1 MLKTLMASIREYK
14 RAAIAT
20 PIIVTGEVV
29 MEVAIP
35 FVTAQLINA
44 IQLGAGLAQLLPYAG
59 VLVCM
64 ALASLAFGIGA
75 GLTCSQAS
83 CGFAKNLRH
92 DVFAAVQ
99 TFSFANIDQFSS
111 SSLVTRLT
119 TDITNVQL
127 AYMMVIRTAVRCP
140 LLLISSIVMAFIMA
154 GPMATVFVIVV
165 PLLGFGLYK
174 VVRTVHPIFRSVFHK
189 YDALN
194 ESIEENVTGMRDVKS
209 YVRQDFEKQKFSRA
223 AQDVCRDFTR
233 AEKILALNTP
243 MMNFAVYTVFV
254 VVIQFGSYLIISS
267 RGTLLNV
274 GQFSALT
281 TYGFMILMALM
292 MVSMVFAMIVMA
304 QESAER
310 IVEVIETE
318 PTIKDPANPVTE
330 MKDGSIDFDHVT
342 FNYSEKAEH
351 RALAEIDLHIKS
363 GETLGIMG
371 GTGSAKTSLVNL
383 ISRLYDVTEGSVKVG
398 GVDVRDYDLEFLRN
412 NVAVV
417 LQKNVLFSGTIKE
430 NLRWGNPNATYD
442 ELVEVCKLAQA
453 DEFIQTFPQKYDTY
467 IEQGGTNVSGGQK
480 QRLCIARAL
489 LKHPKVLI
497 LDDSTS
503 AVDTKTDA
511 LIREGLA
518 SYLPETTKII
528 IAQRTSS
535 VEHADRILVLDN
547 GHIAGLGTHAELMQ
561 TCDIYRDTYESQNR
575 TGEEDEV
582 ATAATGAPTETV
594 TAAEASA
601 TVEGGAAHE
610 WQQLGRDRFQ
620 EHPGRQ
626 HPRGPQ
632 ARRHAPERRGPQEA
646 ARQEVRRA
654 HQDAQPS
661 HQDAVPVL
669 SQGASARDLLHRGLG
684 HPVVAA
690 GHLHAARARDRDRHM
705 GIGRLGVRCRAHR
718 LARVHAYRHLL
729 RIAHPELH
737 LDAHHGRYHPGFA

>member
-1 MLKTLMASIREYK
+1 MINTLMGSIREYK
-14 RAAIAT
+14 KAAIAT

-29 MEVAIP
+29 MEVLIP
-35 FVTAQLINA
+35 FVTAQLINT
-44 IQLGAGLAQLLPYAG
+44 IQAGASIAQMLPYAG
-59 VLVCM
+59 LLVLM
-64 ALASLAFGIGA
+64 ALASLCFGIGA
-75 GLTCSQAS
+75 GVTCSEAS

-99 TFSFANIDQFSS
+99 RFSFANIDQFPP

-127 AYMMVIRTAVRCP
+127 AYMMIIRTAIRCP
-140 LLLISSIVMAFIMA
+140 LILICGIIMAFIMG
-154 GPMATVFVIVV
+154 GPMAIVFVIIV
-165 PLLGFGLYK
+165 PILGFGLFK
-174 VVRTVHPIFRSVFHK
+174 VVRTVHPIFRSVFRK

-209 YVRQDFEKQKFSRA
+209 YVRQDYEKQKFGRA
-223 AQDVCRDFTR
+223 AEDVCRDFTR
-233 AEKILALNTP
+233 AERIIALNTP

-254 VVIQFGSYLIISS
+254 VVIQFGSWIIISS
-267 RGTLLNV
+267 RGTLFNV
-274 GQFSALT
+274 GQMSALT

-292 MVSMVFAMIVMA
+292 MVSMVFAMITMA

-310 IVEVIETE
+310 IVEVIETV
-318 PTIKDPANPVTE
+318 PTIKNPENPITE

-342 FNYSEKAEH
+342 FKYSEKAEH
-351 RALAEIDLHIKS
+351 RALAEVDLHIKS

-430 NLRWGNPNATYD
+430 NLRWGDENATYD
-442 ELVEVCKLAQA
+442 EIVEVCKLAQA
-453 DEFIQTFPQKYDTY
+453 DEFIQGFPDKYDTY

-518 SYLPETTKII
+518 QYLPDTTKII

-547 GHIAGLGTHAELMQ
+547 GHIAGLGTHDELMK
-561 TCDIYRDTYESQNR
+561 TCDIYRDIYEQQNR
-575 TGEEDEV
+575 TGEE
-582 ATAATGAPTETV
+582 
-594 TAAEASA
+594 AAEA
-601 TVEGGAAHE
+601 
-610 WQQLGRDRFQ
+610 
-620 EHPGRQ
+620 
-626 HPRGPQ
+626 
-632 ARRHAPERRGPQEA
+632 EA
-646 ARQEVRRA
+646 AAE
-654 HQDAQPS
+654 DAAVKGG
-661 HQDAVPVL
+661 DADE
-669 SQGASARDLLHRGLG
+669 R
-684 HPVVAA
+684 
-690 GHLHAARARDRDRHM
+690 
-705 GIGRLGVRCRAHR
+705 
-718 LARVHAYRHLL
+718 
-729 RIAHPELH
+729 
-737 LDAHHGRYHPGFA
+737 

>member
-154 GPMATVFVIVV
+154 GPMAAVFVIVV

-430 NLRWGNPNATYD
+430 NLRWGDPNATYD

-582 ATAATGAPTETV
+582 AAATADETAEATAAATGETAAPAAGDTSANDASTETA

-601 TVEGGAAHE
+601 TMEGGAAHE
-610 WQQLGRDRFQ
+610 
-620 EHPGRQ
+620 
-626 HPRGPQ
+626 
-632 ARRHAPERRGPQEA
+632 
-646 ARQEVRRA
+646 
-654 HQDAQPS
+654 
-661 HQDAVPVL
+661 
-669 SQGASARDLLHRGLG
+669 
-684 HPVVAA
+684 
-690 GHLHAARARDRDRHM
+690 
-705 GIGRLGVRCRAHR
+705 
-718 LARVHAYRHLL
+718 
-729 RIAHPELH
+729 
-737 LDAHHGRYHPGFA
+737 

>member
-154 GPMATVFVIVV
+154 GPMAAVFVIVV

-351 RALAEIDLHIKS
+351 RALAEIDLHIES
-363 GETLGIMG
+363 GETIGVMG

-430 NLRWGNPNATYD
+430 NLRWGNPDATYD
-442 ELVEVCKLAQA
+442 ELVEVCRLAQA
-453 DEFIQTFPQKYDTY
+453 DEFIQQLPKKYDYY

-511 LIREGLA
+511 LIREGLRT
-518 SYLPETTKII
+518 YLPDATKII

-535 VEHADRILVLDN
+535 VQDADRILVLEN
-547 GHIAGLGTHAELMQ
+547 GHVAGLGTHDELMES
-561 TCDIYRDTYESQNR
+561 CPFYRDTYLAQNR
-575 TGEEDEV
+575 T
-582 ATAATGAPTETV
+582 T
-594 TAAEASA
+594 
-601 TVEGGAAHE
+601 
-610 WQQLGRDRFQ
+610 
-620 EHPGRQ
+620 
-626 HPRGPQ
+626 
-632 ARRHAPERRGPQEA
+632 QEA
-646 ARQEVRRA
+646 EGDAEPAPAPAAKGGEADAR
-654 HQDAQPS
+654 
-661 HQDAVPVL
+661 
-669 SQGASARDLLHRGLG
+669 
-684 HPVVAA
+684 
-690 GHLHAARARDRDRHM
+690 
-705 GIGRLGVRCRAHR
+705 
-718 LARVHAYRHLL
+718 
-729 RIAHPELH
+729 
-737 LDAHHGRYHPGFA
+737 

>member
-154 GPMATVFVIVV
+154 GPMAAVFVIVV

-233 AEKILALNTP
+233 AEKILALNAP

-254 VVIQFGSYLIISS
+254 VVIQFGSYFIISS

-430 NLRWGNPNATYD
+430 NLRWGDPNATYD

-582 ATAATGAPTETV
+582 AAATADETAAPAAAAADATTAPAAGDTSANDAATETV

-601 TVEGGAAHE
+601 TMEGGAAHE
-610 WQQLGRDRFQ
+610 
-620 EHPGRQ
+620 
-626 HPRGPQ
+626 
-632 ARRHAPERRGPQEA
+632 
-646 ARQEVRRA
+646 
-654 HQDAQPS
+654 
-661 HQDAVPVL
+661 
-669 SQGASARDLLHRGLG
+669 
-684 HPVVAA
+684 
-690 GHLHAARARDRDRHM
+690 
-705 GIGRLGVRCRAHR
+705 
-718 LARVHAYRHLL
+718 
-729 RIAHPELH
+729 
-737 LDAHHGRYHPGFA
+737 

>member
-154 GPMATVFVIVV
+154 GPMAAVFVIVV

-430 NLRWGNPNATYD
+430 NLRWGDPNATYD

-453 DEFIQTFPQKYDTY
+453 DEFIQTFPQNYDTY

-582 ATAATGAPTETV
+582 AAAAADATTAPAAGAPTAGDTPAAGDTSANDASTETV

-601 TVEGGAAHE
+601 TMEGGAAHE
-610 WQQLGRDRFQ
+610 
-620 EHPGRQ
+620 
-626 HPRGPQ
+626 
-632 ARRHAPERRGPQEA
+632 
-646 ARQEVRRA
+646 
-654 HQDAQPS
+654 
-661 HQDAVPVL
+661 
-669 SQGASARDLLHRGLG
+669 
-684 HPVVAA
+684 
-690 GHLHAARARDRDRHM
+690 
-705 GIGRLGVRCRAHR
+705 
-718 LARVHAYRHLL
+718 
-729 RIAHPELH
+729 
-737 LDAHHGRYHPGFA
+737 

>member
-154 GPMATVFVIVV
+154 GPMAAVFVIVV

-430 NLRWGNPNATYD
+430 NLRWGDPNATYD

-582 ATAATGAPTETV
+582 AAAAADATTAPAADDMSANDASTETV

-601 TVEGGAAHE
+601 TMEGGAAHE
-610 WQQLGRDRFQ
+610 
-620 EHPGRQ
+620 
-626 HPRGPQ
+626 
-632 ARRHAPERRGPQEA
+632 
-646 ARQEVRRA
+646 
-654 HQDAQPS
+654 
-661 HQDAVPVL
+661 
-669 SQGASARDLLHRGLG
+669 
-684 HPVVAA
+684 
-690 GHLHAARARDRDRHM
+690 
-705 GIGRLGVRCRAHR
+705 
-718 LARVHAYRHLL
+718 
-729 RIAHPELH
+729 
-737 LDAHHGRYHPGFA
+737 

>member
-1 MLKTLMASIREYK
+1 MIKTLMASIREYR

-35 FVTAQLINA
+35 FVTAQLINV
-44 IQLGAGLAQLLPYAG
+44 IQDGATLGEMLPYAG
-59 VLVCM
+59 VLVGM

-75 GLTCSQAS
+75 GITCSQAS

-99 TFSFANIDQFSS
+99 RFSFANIDQFSA

-127 AYMMVIRTAVRCP
+127 AYMMIIRTAVRCP
-140 LLLISSIVMAFIMA
+140 LLLIAGIVMAFIMA
-154 GPMATVFVIVV
+154 GPMAFVFVVIV
-165 PLLGFGLYK
+165 PILGFGLYK

-209 YVRQDFEKQKFSRA
+209 YVRQDYEKQKFGVA

-267 RGTLLNV
+267 KGTLLNV

-318 PTIKDPANPVTE
+318 PTIENPAHPVTE
-330 MKDGSIDFDHVT
+330 MVDGSIDFDHVT
-342 FNYSEKAEH
+342 FKYSEKAEH
-351 RALAEIDLHIKS
+351 RALADIDLHIKS
-363 GETLGIMG
+363 GETLGVMG

-398 GVDVRDYDLEFLRN
+398 GVDVRDYDLDYLRN

-417 LQKNVLFSGTIKE
+417 LQKNVLFGGTIKE
-430 NLRWGNPNATYD
+430 NLRWGDPDATYD

-453 DEFIQTFPQKYDTY
+453 DEFIQTFPKKYDTY

-518 SYLPETTKII
+518 QYLPETTKII

-547 GHIAGLGTHAELMQ
+547 GHIAGLGTHDELMQ
-561 TCDIYRDTYESQNR
+561 TCDIYRDTYEQQNR
-575 TGEEDEV
+575 TGAEDDLGDDSVVEGEE
-582 ATAATGAPTETV
+582 
-594 TAAEASA
+594 AAEGAVAEQLPEAPA
-601 TVEGGAAHE
+601 TPDVAGAVIALDENANPEGGAADE
-610 WQQLGRDRFQ
+610 Q
-620 EHPGRQ
+620 
-626 HPRGPQ
+626 
-632 ARRHAPERRGPQEA
+632 
-646 ARQEVRRA
+646 
-654 HQDAQPS
+654 
-661 HQDAVPVL
+661 
-669 SQGASARDLLHRGLG
+669 
-684 HPVVAA
+684 
-690 GHLHAARARDRDRHM
+690 
-705 GIGRLGVRCRAHR
+705 
-718 LARVHAYRHLL
+718 
-729 RIAHPELH
+729 
-737 LDAHHGRYHPGFA
+737 

>member
-1 MLKTLMASIREYK
+1 MINTLMGSIREYK
-14 RAAIAT
+14 KAAIAT

-29 MEVAIP
+29 MEVLIP
-35 FVTAQLINA
+35 FVTAQLINT
-44 IQLGAGLAQLLPYAG
+44 IQAGASIAQMLPYAG
-59 VLVCM
+59 LLVLM
-64 ALASLAFGIGA
+64 ALASLCFGIGA
-75 GLTCSQAS
+75 GVTCSEAS

-99 TFSFANIDQFSS
+99 RFSFANIDQFSS

-127 AYMMVIRTAVRCP
+127 AYMMIIRTAIRCP
-140 LLLISSIVMAFIMA
+140 LILICGIIMAFIM
-154 GPMATVFVIVV
+154 GGLMAIVFVIIV
-165 PLLGFGLYK
+165 PILGFGLFK
-174 VVRTVHPIFRSVFHK
+174 VVRTVHPIFRSVFRK

-209 YVRQDFEKQKFSRA
+209 YVRQDYEKQKFGRA
-223 AQDVCRDFTR
+223 AEDVCRDFTR
-233 AEKILALNTP
+233 AERIIALNTP

-254 VVIQFGSYLIISS
+254 VVIQFGSWIIISS
-267 RGTLLNV
+267 RGTLFNV
-274 GQFSALT
+274 GQMSALT

-292 MVSMVFAMIVMA
+292 MVSMVFAMITMA

-310 IVEVIETE
+310 IVEVIETV
-318 PTIKDPANPVTE
+318 PTIKNPENPITE

-342 FNYSEKAEH
+342 FKYSEKAEH
-351 RALAEIDLHIKS
+351 RALAEVDLHIKS

-430 NLRWGNPNATYD
+430 NLRWGDENATYD
-442 ELVEVCKLAQA
+442 EIVEVCKLAQA
-453 DEFIQTFPQKYDTY
+453 DEFIQGFPDKYDTY

-518 SYLPETTKII
+518 QYLPDTTKII

-547 GHIAGLGTHAELMQ
+547 GHIAGLGTHDELMK
-561 TCDIYRDTYESQNR
+561 TCDIYRDIYEQQNR
-575 TGEEDEV
+575 TGEE
-582 ATAATGAPTETV
+582 
-594 TAAEASA
+594 AAEADA
-601 TVEGGAAHE
+601 AAEDAAVKGGDA
-610 WQQLGRDRFQ
+610 D
-620 EHPGRQ
+620 
-626 HPRGPQ
+626 
-632 ARRHAPERRGPQEA
+632 ER
-646 ARQEVRRA
+646 
-654 HQDAQPS
+654 
-661 HQDAVPVL
+661 
-669 SQGASARDLLHRGLG
+669 
-684 HPVVAA
+684 
-690 GHLHAARARDRDRHM
+690 
-705 GIGRLGVRCRAHR
+705 
-718 LARVHAYRHLL
+718 
-729 RIAHPELH
+729 
-737 LDAHHGRYHPGFA
+737 

>member
-59 VLVCM
+59 VLVGM

-430 NLRWGNPNATYD
+430 NLRWGDPNATYD

-575 TGEEDEV
+575 TGEEGEAAV
-582 ATAATGAPTETV
+582 ATADGATTEAAAATATDETAAPVAGDTSANGAPTETV

-601 TVEGGAAHE
+601 NVEGGAAHE
-610 WQQLGRDRFQ
+610 
-620 EHPGRQ
+620 
-626 HPRGPQ
+626 
-632 ARRHAPERRGPQEA
+632 
-646 ARQEVRRA
+646 
-654 HQDAQPS
+654 
-661 HQDAVPVL
+661 
-669 SQGASARDLLHRGLG
+669 
-684 HPVVAA
+684 
-690 GHLHAARARDRDRHM
+690 
-705 GIGRLGVRCRAHR
+705 
-718 LARVHAYRHLL
+718 
-729 RIAHPELH
+729 
-737 LDAHHGRYHPGFA
+737 

>member
-1 MLKTLMASIREYK
+1 MLKTLMAGIREYK

-59 VLVCM
+59 VLVGM
-64 ALASLAFGIGA
+64 ALASLAFGICA

-430 NLRWGNPNATYD
+430 NLRWGDPNATYD
-442 ELVEVCKLAQA
+442 DLVEVCKLAQA

-547 GHIAGLGTHAELMQ
+547 GHIVGLGTHAELMQ

-575 TGEEDEV
+575 TGEEGEAAA
-582 ATAATGAPTETV
+582 ATTGATTEAAAATGETAAPAAGDTSANGATTETV

-610 WQQLGRDRFQ
+610 
-620 EHPGRQ
+620 
-626 HPRGPQ
+626 
-632 ARRHAPERRGPQEA
+632 
-646 ARQEVRRA
+646 
-654 HQDAQPS
+654 
-661 HQDAVPVL
+661 
-669 SQGASARDLLHRGLG
+669 
-684 HPVVAA
+684 
-690 GHLHAARARDRDRHM
+690 
-705 GIGRLGVRCRAHR
+705 
-718 LARVHAYRHLL
+718 
-729 RIAHPELH
+729 
-737 LDAHHGRYHPGFA
+737 

>member
-64 ALASLAFGIGA
+64 ALESLAFGIGA

-430 NLRWGNPNATYD
+430 NLRWGDPNATYD

-453 DEFIQTFPQKYDTY
+453 DEFIQTFPQNYDTY

-582 ATAATGAPTETV
+582 AVATADGATTEAAATDETAAPVAGDTSANGAPTETV

-610 WQQLGRDRFQ
+610 
-620 EHPGRQ
+620 
-626 HPRGPQ
+626 
-632 ARRHAPERRGPQEA
+632 
-646 ARQEVRRA
+646 
-654 HQDAQPS
+654 
-661 HQDAVPVL
+661 
-669 SQGASARDLLHRGLG
+669 
-684 HPVVAA
+684 
-690 GHLHAARARDRDRHM
+690 
-705 GIGRLGVRCRAHR
+705 
-718 LARVHAYRHLL
+718 
-729 RIAHPELH
+729 
-737 LDAHHGRYHPGFA
+737 

>member
-29 MEVAIP
+29 MEVSIP

-430 NLRWGNPNATYD
+430 NLRWGDPNATYD

-575 TGEEDEV
+575 TGEEGEAAAAATDE
-582 ATAATGAPTETV
+582 TAAPVAGDTSANGAPTETV

-610 WQQLGRDRFQ
+610 
-620 EHPGRQ
+620 
-626 HPRGPQ
+626 
-632 ARRHAPERRGPQEA
+632 
-646 ARQEVRRA
+646 
-654 HQDAQPS
+654 
-661 HQDAVPVL
+661 
-669 SQGASARDLLHRGLG
+669 
-684 HPVVAA
+684 
-690 GHLHAARARDRDRHM
+690 
-705 GIGRLGVRCRAHR
+705 
-718 LARVHAYRHLL
+718 
-729 RIAHPELH
+729 
-737 LDAHHGRYHPGFA
+737 

>member
-154 GPMATVFVIVV
+154 GPMAAVFVIVV

-430 NLRWGNPNATYD
+430 NLRWGDPNATYD

-575 TGEEDEV
+575 TGEEDEAAA
-582 ATAATGAPTETV
+582 ATADETAARAAAAADATIAPAAADTSANDAATETV

-601 TVEGGAAHE
+601 TMEGGAAHE
-610 WQQLGRDRFQ
+610 
-620 EHPGRQ
+620 
-626 HPRGPQ
+626 
-632 ARRHAPERRGPQEA
+632 
-646 ARQEVRRA
+646 
-654 HQDAQPS
+654 
-661 HQDAVPVL
+661 
-669 SQGASARDLLHRGLG
+669 
-684 HPVVAA
+684 
-690 GHLHAARARDRDRHM
+690 
-705 GIGRLGVRCRAHR
+705 
-718 LARVHAYRHLL
+718 
-729 RIAHPELH
+729 
-737 LDAHHGRYHPGFA
+737 

>member
-1 MLKTLMASIREYK
+1 MINTLMGSIREYK
-14 RAAIAT
+14 KAAIAT

-29 MEVAIP
+29 MEVLIP
-35 FVTAQLINA
+35 FVTAQLINT
-44 IQLGAGLAQLLPYAG
+44 IQAGASIAQMLPYAG
-59 VLVCM
+59 LLVLM
-64 ALASLAFGIGA
+64 ALASLCFGIGA
-75 GLTCSQAS
+75 GVTCSEAS

-99 TFSFANIDQFSS
+99 RFSFANIDQFSP

-127 AYMMVIRTAVRCP
+127 AYMMIIRTAIRCP
-140 LLLISSIVMAFIMA
+140 LILICGIIMAFIMG
-154 GPMATVFVIVV
+154 GPMAIVFVIIV
-165 PLLGFGLYK
+165 PILGFGLFK
-174 VVRTVHPIFRSVFHK
+174 VVRTVHPIFRSVFRK

-209 YVRQDFEKQKFSRA
+209 YVRQDYEKQKFGRA
-223 AQDVCRDFTR
+223 AEDVCRDFTR
-233 AEKILALNTP
+233 AERIIALNTP

-254 VVIQFGSYLIISS
+254 VVIQFGSWIIISS
-267 RGTLLNV
+267 RGTLFNV
-274 GQFSALT
+274 GQMSALT

-292 MVSMVFAMIVMA
+292 MVSMVFAMITMA

-310 IVEVIETE
+310 IVEVIETV
-318 PTIKDPANPVTE
+318 PTIKNPENPITE

-342 FNYSEKAEH
+342 FKYSEKAEH
-351 RALAEIDLHIKS
+351 RALAEVDLHIKS

-430 NLRWGNPNATYD
+430 NLRWGDENATYD
-442 ELVEVCKLAQA
+442 EIVEVCKLAQA
-453 DEFIQTFPQKYDTY
+453 DEFIQGFPDKYDTY

-518 SYLPETTKII
+518 QYLPDTTKII

-547 GHIAGLGTHAELMQ
+547 GHIAGLGTHDELMK
-561 TCDIYRDTYESQNR
+561 TCDIYRDIYEQQNR
-575 TGEEDEV
+575 TGEE
-582 ATAATGAPTETV
+582 
-594 TAAEASA
+594 AAEAA
-601 TVEGGAAHE
+601 AAAEDAAVKGGDA
-610 WQQLGRDRFQ
+610 D
-620 EHPGRQ
+620 
-626 HPRGPQ
+626 
-632 ARRHAPERRGPQEA
+632 ER
-646 ARQEVRRA
+646 
-654 HQDAQPS
+654 
-661 HQDAVPVL
+661 
-669 SQGASARDLLHRGLG
+669 
-684 HPVVAA
+684 
-690 GHLHAARARDRDRHM
+690 
-705 GIGRLGVRCRAHR
+705 
-718 LARVHAYRHLL
+718 
-729 RIAHPELH
+729 
-737 LDAHHGRYHPGFA
+737 

>member
-1 MLKTLMASIREYK
+1 MIKTLMASIREYR

-35 FVTAQLINA
+35 FVTAQLINV
-44 IQLGAGLAQLLPYAG
+44 IQDGATLGEMLPYAG
-59 VLVCM
+59 VLVGM

-75 GLTCSQAS
+75 GITCSQAS

-99 TFSFANIDQFSS
+99 RFSFANIDQFSA

-127 AYMMVIRTAVRCP
+127 AYMMIIRTAVRCP
-140 LLLISSIVMAFIMA
+140 LLLIAGIVMAFIMA
-154 GPMATVFVIVV
+154 GPMAFVFVVIV
-165 PLLGFGLYK
+165 PILGFGLYK

-209 YVRQDFEKQKFSRA
+209 YVRQDYEKQKFGVA

-267 RGTLLNV
+267 KGTLLNV

-318 PTIKDPANPVTE
+318 PTIENPAHPVTE
-330 MKDGSIDFDHVT
+330 MADGSIDFDHVT
-342 FNYSEKAEH
+342 FKYSEKAEH
-351 RALAEIDLHIKS
+351 RALADIDLHIKS
-363 GETLGIMG
+363 GETLGVMG

-398 GVDVRDYDLEFLRN
+398 GVDVRDYDLDYLRN

-430 NLRWGNPNATYD
+430 NLRWGDPDATYD

-453 DEFIQTFPQKYDTY
+453 DEFIQTFPKKYDTY

-518 SYLPETTKII
+518 QYLPETTKII

-547 GHIAGLGTHAELMQ
+547 GHIAGLGTHDELMQ
-561 TCDIYRDTYESQNR
+561 TCDIYRDTYEQQNR
-575 TGEEDEV
+575 TGAEEDLGDDSVVEGEE
-582 ATAATGAPTETV
+582 AAEGSVTEQLP
-594 TAAEASA
+594 EASA
-601 TVEGGAAHE
+601 TPDVAGAVIALEENANPEGGAADE
-610 WQQLGRDRFQ
+610 Q
-620 EHPGRQ
+620 
-626 HPRGPQ
+626 
-632 ARRHAPERRGPQEA
+632 
-646 ARQEVRRA
+646 
-654 HQDAQPS
+654 
-661 HQDAVPVL
+661 
-669 SQGASARDLLHRGLG
+669 
-684 HPVVAA
+684 
-690 GHLHAARARDRDRHM
+690 
-705 GIGRLGVRCRAHR
+705 
-718 LARVHAYRHLL
+718 
-729 RIAHPELH
+729 
-737 LDAHHGRYHPGFA
+737 

>member
-1 MLKTLMASIREYK
+1 MINTLMGSIREYK
-14 RAAIAT
+14 KAAIAT

-29 MEVAIP
+29 MEVLIP
-35 FVTAQLINA
+35 FVTAQLINT
-44 IQLGAGLAQLLPYAG
+44 IQAGASIAQMLPYAG
-59 VLVCM
+59 LLVLM
-64 ALASLAFGIGA
+64 ALASLCFGIGA
-75 GLTCSQAS
+75 GVTCSEAS

-99 TFSFANIDQFSS
+99 RFSFANIDQFSP

-127 AYMMVIRTAVRCP
+127 AYMMIIRTAIRCP
-140 LLLISSIVMAFIMA
+140 LILICGIIMAFIMG
-154 GPMATVFVIVV
+154 GPMAIVFVIIV
-165 PLLGFGLYK
+165 PILGFGLFK
-174 VVRTVHPIFRSVFHK
+174 VVRTVHPIFRSVFRK

-209 YVRQDFEKQKFSRA
+209 YVRQDYEKQKFGRA
-223 AQDVCRDFTR
+223 AEDVCRDFTR
-233 AEKILALNTP
+233 AERIIALNTP

-254 VVIQFGSYLIISS
+254 VVIQFGSWIIISS
-267 RGTLLNV
+267 RGTLFNV
-274 GQFSALT
+274 GQMSALT

-292 MVSMVFAMIVMA
+292 MVSMVFAMITMA

-310 IVEVIETE
+310 IVEVIETV
-318 PTIKDPANPVTE
+318 PTIKNPENPITE

-342 FNYSEKAEH
+342 FKYSEKAEH
-351 RALAEIDLHIKS
+351 RALAEVDLHIKS

-430 NLRWGNPNATYD
+430 NLRWGDENATYD
-442 ELVEVCKLAQA
+442 EIVEVCKLAQA
-453 DEFIQTFPQKYDTY
+453 DEFIQGFPDKYDTY

-518 SYLPETTKII
+518 QYLPDTTKII

-547 GHIAGLGTHAELMQ
+547 GHIAGLGTHDELMK
-561 TCDIYRDTYESQNR
+561 TCDIYRDIYEQQNR
-575 TGEEDEV
+575 TGEE
-582 ATAATGAPTETV
+582 
-594 TAAEASA
+594 AAEADA
-601 TVEGGAAHE
+601 AAEDAAVKGGDA
-610 WQQLGRDRFQ
+610 D
-620 EHPGRQ
+620 
-626 HPRGPQ
+626 
-632 ARRHAPERRGPQEA
+632 ER
-646 ARQEVRRA
+646 
-654 HQDAQPS
+654 
-661 HQDAVPVL
+661 
-669 SQGASARDLLHRGLG
+669 
-684 HPVVAA
+684 
-690 GHLHAARARDRDRHM
+690 
-705 GIGRLGVRCRAHR
+705 
-718 LARVHAYRHLL
+718 
-729 RIAHPELH
+729 
-737 LDAHHGRYHPGFA
+737 

>member
-430 NLRWGNPNATYD
+430 NLRWGDPNATYD

-582 ATAATGAPTETV
+582 AVATADGATTEAAAATADETAAPAAGDTSANDAATETV

-601 TVEGGAAHE
+601 TMEGGAAHE
-610 WQQLGRDRFQ
+610 
-620 EHPGRQ
+620 
-626 HPRGPQ
+626 
-632 ARRHAPERRGPQEA
+632 
-646 ARQEVRRA
+646 
-654 HQDAQPS
+654 
-661 HQDAVPVL
+661 
-669 SQGASARDLLHRGLG
+669 
-684 HPVVAA
+684 
-690 GHLHAARARDRDRHM
+690 
-705 GIGRLGVRCRAHR
+705 
-718 LARVHAYRHLL
+718 
-729 RIAHPELH
+729 
-737 LDAHHGRYHPGFA
+737 

>member
-1 MLKTLMASIREYK
+1 MKKREEEKGLTGREVVHTLGRSVREFKAASIS
-14 RAAIAT
+14 T
-20 PIIVTGEVV
+20 PIIVSGEVV

-44 IQLGAGLAQLLPYAG
+44 IQAGATLPQLLPYALQL
-59 VLVCM
+59 VLM

-75 GLTCSQAS
+75 GVTCSQAS
-83 CGFAKNLRH
+83 CGLAMNLRH

-99 TFSFANIDQFSS
+99 RFSFANIDQFSS

-127 AYMMVIRTAVRCP
+127 AYMMVIRTAIRCP
-140 LLLISSIVMAFIMA
+140 LLLLAGIVMAFIMA
-154 GPMATVFVIVV
+154 GPLALVFVIIV
-165 PLLGFGLYK
+165 PILGFGLYK

-209 YVRQDFEKQKFSRA
+209 YVRQDYEKDKFGRA
-223 AQDVCRDFTR
+223 AKDVCTDFTR

-243 MMNFAVYTVFV
+243 MMNLAVYTVFAV
-254 VVIQFGSYLIISS
+254 VLQFGSYLIISS
-267 RGTLLNV
+267 QGTLLNV
-274 GQFSALT
+274 GQLSALT

-292 MVSMVFAMIVMA
+292 MVSMVFAMITMA

-310 IVEVIETE
+310 ICEVLTTE
-318 PTIKDPANPVTE
+318 PTIKNPAHPETE
-330 MKDGSIDFDHVT
+330 MRDGSIDFDNVT
-342 FNYSEKAEH
+342 FKYSEKAEH

-363 GETLGIMG
+363 GETIGIMG

-430 NLRWGNPNATYD
+430 NLRWGNPDATYD

-453 DEFIQTFPQKYDTY
+453 DEFIQQLPKQYDYY

-489 LKHPKVLI
+489 LKRPKVLI

-511 LIREGLA
+511 LIREGLRT
-518 SYLPETTKII
+518 YLPDATKII

-535 VEHADRILVLDN
+535 VQDADRILVLDN
-547 GHIAGLGTHAELMQ
+547 GHIAGLGTHEELMES
-561 TCDIYRDTYESQNR
+561 CPFYRDTYLAQNR
-575 TGEEDEV
+575 T
-582 ATAATGAPTETV
+582 
-594 TAAEASA
+594 S
-601 TVEGGAAHE
+601 
-610 WQQLGRDRFQ
+610 
-620 EHPGRQ
+620 
-626 HPRGPQ
+626 
-632 ARRHAPERRGPQEA
+632 QEA
-646 ARQEVRRA
+646 EKG
-654 HQDAQPS
+654 DAGEK
-661 HQDAVPVL
+661 DAIAAP
-669 SQGASARDLLHRGLG
+669 ASPTKGGEAN
-684 HPVVAA
+684 
-690 GHLHAARARDRDRHM
+690 
-705 GIGRLGVRCRAHR
+705 GR
-718 LARVHAYRHLL
+718 
-729 RIAHPELH
+729 
-737 LDAHHGRYHPGFA
+737 

>member
-1 MLKTLMASIREYK
+1 MKKREEEKGLTGRKVVHTLGKSVREFKAAS
-14 RAAIAT
+14 IAT
-20 PIIVTGEVV
+20 PIIVSGEVV

-44 IQLGAGLAQLLPYAG
+44 IQAGSTLPQLLPYALQL
-59 VLVCM
+59 VLM

-75 GLTCSQAS
+75 GVTCSQAS
-83 CGFAKNLRH
+83 CGLAMNLRH

-99 TFSFANIDQFSS
+99 RFSFANIDQFSS

-127 AYMMVIRTAVRCP
+127 AYMMVIRTAIRCP
-140 LLLISSIVMAFIMA
+140 FLLLAGIVMAFIMA
-154 GPMATVFVIVV
+154 GPLALVFVIIV
-165 PLLGFGLYK
+165 PILGFGLYK

-209 YVRQDFEKQKFSRA
+209 YVRQDYEKEKFGRA
-223 AQDVCRDFTR
+223 AKDVCADFTR

-243 MMNFAVYTVFV
+243 MMNLAVYTVFAV
-254 VVIQFGSYLIISS
+254 VLQFGSYLIISS
-267 RGTLLNV
+267 QGTLLNV
-274 GQFSALT
+274 GQLSALT

-292 MVSMVFAMIVMA
+292 MVSMVFAMITMA

-310 IVEVIETE
+310 ICEVLTTE
-318 PTIKDPANPVTE
+318 PTIKNPAHPETE
-330 MKDGSIDFDHVT
+330 MRDGSIDFDNVT
-342 FNYSEKAEH
+342 FKYSEKAEH

-363 GETLGIMG
+363 GETIGIMG

-430 NLRWGNPNATYD
+430 NLRWGNADATYD

-453 DEFIQTFPQKYDTY
+453 DEFIQQLPKQYDYY

-489 LKHPKVLI
+489 LKRPKVLI

-511 LIREGLA
+511 LIREGLRT
-518 SYLPETTKII
+518 YLPDATKII

-535 VEHADRILVLDN
+535 VQDADRILVLDN
-547 GHIAGLGTHAELMQ
+547 GHIAGLGTHEELMES
-561 TCDIYRDTYESQNR
+561 CPFYRDTYLAQNR
-575 TGEEDEV
+575 T
-582 ATAATGAPTETV
+582 
-594 TAAEASA
+594 S
-601 TVEGGAAHE
+601 
-610 WQQLGRDRFQ
+610 
-620 EHPGRQ
+620 
-626 HPRGPQ
+626 
-632 ARRHAPERRGPQEA
+632 QEA
-646 ARQEVRRA
+646 EKG
-654 HQDAQPS
+654 DS
-661 HQDAVPVL
+661 DEK
-669 SQGASARDLLHRGLG
+669 GAIAT
-684 HPVVAA
+684 PA
-690 GHLHAARARDRDRHM
+690 GPAKGGEAN
-705 GIGRLGVRCRAHR
+705 GR
-718 LARVHAYRHLL
+718 
-729 RIAHPELH
+729 
-737 LDAHHGRYHPGFA
+737 

>member
-14 RAAIAT
+14 KAAIAT
-20 PIIVTGEVV
+20 PLIVSGEVV

-44 IQLGAGLAQLLPYAG
+44 IQAGATVADMLPYAG
-59 VLVCM
+59 ILIAM

-75 GLTCSQAS
+75 GITCSEAS

-99 TFSFANIDQFSS
+99 RFSFANIDQFSS

-127 AYMMVIRTAVRCP
+127 AYMMVIRTAIRCP
-140 LLLISSIVMAFIMA
+140 MLLLAGIIMGFIMG
-154 GPMATVFVIVV
+154 GPMAIVYVIVV
-165 PLLGFGLYK
+165 PLLGFGLFK
-174 VVRTVHPIFRSVFHK
+174 VVRTVHPIFRAVFHK

-209 YVRQDFEKQKFSRA
+209 YVRQEYEKEKFGRA
-223 AQDVCRDFTR
+223 AQDVCRDFTK
-233 AEKILALNTP
+233 AEKILAFNAP
-243 MMNFAVYTVFV
+243 MMNLAVFTVFA
-254 VVIQFGSYLIISS
+254 VVIQFGSYLIVSTK
-267 RGTLLNV
+267 GVALNV

-292 MVSMVFAMIVMA
+292 MVSMVFAMITMA

-318 PTIKDPANPVTE
+318 PTIKNPENPVME
-330 MKDGSIDFDHVT
+330 MADGSIDFDHVT
-342 FNYSEKAEH
+342 FKYSEKAENA
-351 RALAEIDLHIKS
+351 ALTDIDLHIRS
-363 GETLGIMG
+363 GETIGIMG

-398 GVDVRDYDLEFLRN
+398 GVDVRDYDLDFLRN

-430 NLRWGNPNATYD
+430 NLRWGDPDASYD

-453 DEFIQTFPQKYDTY
+453 DEFIQGFPQKYDTY

-489 LKHPKVLI
+489 LKRPKVLI

-518 SYLPETTKII
+518 SYLPDTTKII

-547 GHIAGLGTHAELMQ
+547 GRIAGLGSHAELMEN
-561 TCDIYRDTYESQNR
+561 CEIYRETYTSQNR
-575 TGEEDEV
+575 TGEEDAE
-582 ATAATGAPTETV
+582 ADA
-594 TAAEASA
+594 AAEPAPHVEHA
-601 TVEGGAAHE
+601 LEGG
-610 WQQLGRDRFQ
+610 
-620 EHPGRQ
+620 
-626 HPRGPQ
+626 
-632 ARRHAPERRGPQEA
+632 
-646 ARQEVRRA
+646 
-654 HQDAQPS
+654 
-661 HQDAVPVL
+661 
-669 SQGASARDLLHRGLG
+669 
-684 HPVVAA
+684 VA
-690 GHLHAARARDRDRHM
+690 D
-705 GIGRLGVRCRAHR
+705 
-718 LARVHAYRHLL
+718 
-729 RIAHPELH
+729 EQ
-737 LDAHHGRYHPGFA
+737 

>member
-1 MLKTLMASIREYK
+1 MINTLMGSIREYK
-14 RAAIAT
+14 KAAIAT

-29 MEVAIP
+29 MEVLIP
-35 FVTAQLINA
+35 FVTAQLINT
-44 IQLGAGLAQLLPYAG
+44 IQAGASIAQMLPYAG
-59 VLVCM
+59 LLVLM
-64 ALASLAFGIGA
+64 ALASLCFGIGA
-75 GLTCSQAS
+75 GVTCSEAS

-99 TFSFANIDQFSS
+99 RFSFANIDQFSP

-127 AYMMVIRTAVRCP
+127 AYMMIIRTAIRCP
-140 LLLISSIVMAFIMA
+140 LILICGIIMAFIMG
-154 GPMATVFVIVV
+154 GPMAIVFVIIV
-165 PLLGFGLYK
+165 PILGFGLFK
-174 VVRTVHPIFRSVFHK
+174 VVRTVHPIFRSVFRK

-209 YVRQDFEKQKFSRA
+209 YVRQDYEKQKFGRA
-223 AQDVCRDFTR
+223 AEDVCRDFTR
-233 AEKILALNTP
+233 AERIIALNTP

-254 VVIQFGSYLIISS
+254 VVIQFGSWIIISS
-267 RGTLLNV
+267 RGTLFNV
-274 GQFSALT
+274 GQMSALT

-292 MVSMVFAMIVMA
+292 MVSMVFAMITMA

-310 IVEVIETE
+310 IVEVIETV
-318 PTIKDPANPVTE
+318 PTIKNPENPITE

-342 FNYSEKAEH
+342 FKYSEKAEH
-351 RALAEIDLHIKS
+351 RALAEVDLHIKS

-417 LQKNVLFSGTIKE
+417 LQKNLLFSGTIKE
-430 NLRWGNPNATYD
+430 NLRWGDENATYD
-442 ELVEVCKLAQA
+442 EIVEVCKLAQA
-453 DEFIQTFPQKYDTY
+453 DEFIQGFPDKYDTY

-518 SYLPETTKII
+518 QYLPDTTKII

-547 GHIAGLGTHAELMQ
+547 GHIAGLGTHDELMK
-561 TCDIYRDTYESQNR
+561 TCDIYRDIYEQQNR
-575 TGEEDEV
+575 TGEE
-582 ATAATGAPTETV
+582 
-594 TAAEASA
+594 AAEAA
-601 TVEGGAAHE
+601 AAAEDAAVKGGDA
-610 WQQLGRDRFQ
+610 D
-620 EHPGRQ
+620 
-626 HPRGPQ
+626 
-632 ARRHAPERRGPQEA
+632 ER
-646 ARQEVRRA
+646 
-654 HQDAQPS
+654 
-661 HQDAVPVL
+661 
-669 SQGASARDLLHRGLG
+669 
-684 HPVVAA
+684 
-690 GHLHAARARDRDRHM
+690 
-705 GIGRLGVRCRAHR
+705 
-718 LARVHAYRHLL
+718 
-729 RIAHPELH
+729 
-737 LDAHHGRYHPGFA
+737 

>member
-1 MLKTLMASIREYK
+1 MIKTLMGSIRDYK

-20 PIIVTGEVV
+20 PIIVSGEVV

-35 FVTAQLINA
+35 FVTAQLIDA
-44 IQLGAGLAQLLPYAG
+44 IQKGATVSEMLPYAG
-59 VLVCM
+59 ILVAM
-64 ALASLAFGIGA
+64 ALASLCFGIGA
-75 GLTCSQAS
+75 GITCSQAS

-99 TFSFANIDQFSS
+99 RFSFANIDQFSS

-127 AYMMVIRTAVRCP
+127 AYMMIIRTAIRCP
-140 LLLISSIVMAFIMA
+140 LIMICGIVMAFVMG
-154 GPMATVFVIVV
+154 GPLAIVFVIIV
-165 PLLGFGLYK
+165 PLLGFGLFK
-174 VVRTVHPIFRSVFHK
+174 VIRTVHPIFRAVFRK

-209 YVRQDFEKQKFSRA
+209 YVRQDFEKKKFGAA
-223 AQDVCRDFTR
+223 AQDVCADFTR
-233 AEKILALNTP
+233 AEKILALNAP
-243 MMNFAVYTVFV
+243 MMNFAIDLVFV
-254 VVIQFGSYLIISS
+254 VVIGFGSWLIISS
-267 RGTLLNV
+267 QGLLLNV
-274 GQFSALT
+274 GQMSALT
-281 TYGFMILMALM
+281 TYGFMILMSLM
-292 MVSMVFAMIVMA
+292 MVSMVFAMITMA

-318 PTIKDPANPVTE
+318 PTIKNPEHPVTE
-330 MKDGSIDFDHVT
+330 MKDGSIDFDDVT
-342 FNYSEKAEH
+342 FMYSEKAEH

-430 NLRWGNPNATYD
+430 NLRWGDPNATYD

-518 SYLPETTKII
+518 TYLPDTTKII

-535 VEHADRILVLDN
+535 VEHADRILILDN
-547 GHIAGLGTHAELMQ
+547 GHIAGLGTHDELME
-561 TCDIYRDTYESQNR
+561 TCDIYRDTYIQQNR
-575 TGEEDEV
+575 TGEDE
-582 ATAATGAPTETV
+582 AG
-594 TAAEASA
+594 AEAEGDA
-601 TVEGGAAHE
+601 GAQQTAGRDETAKGGAA
-610 WQQLGRDRFQ
+610 D
-620 EHPGRQ
+620 
-626 HPRGPQ
+626 
-632 ARRHAPERRGPQEA
+632 ER
-646 ARQEVRRA
+646 
-654 HQDAQPS
+654 
-661 HQDAVPVL
+661 
-669 SQGASARDLLHRGLG
+669 
-684 HPVVAA
+684 
-690 GHLHAARARDRDRHM
+690 
-705 GIGRLGVRCRAHR
+705 
-718 LARVHAYRHLL
+718 
-729 RIAHPELH
+729 
-737 LDAHHGRYHPGFA
+737 

>member
-154 GPMATVFVIVV
+154 GPMAAVFVIVV

-233 AEKILALNTP
+233 AEKILALNSP

-430 NLRWGNPNATYD
+430 NLRWGDPNATYD

-582 ATAATGAPTETV
+582 AAETADETAAPAAGDTSANDAATETV

-601 TVEGGAAHE
+601 TMEGGAAHE
-610 WQQLGRDRFQ
+610 
-620 EHPGRQ
+620 
-626 HPRGPQ
+626 
-632 ARRHAPERRGPQEA
+632 
-646 ARQEVRRA
+646 
-654 HQDAQPS
+654 
-661 HQDAVPVL
+661 
-669 SQGASARDLLHRGLG
+669 
-684 HPVVAA
+684 
-690 GHLHAARARDRDRHM
+690 
-705 GIGRLGVRCRAHR
+705 
-718 LARVHAYRHLL
+718 
-729 RIAHPELH
+729 
-737 LDAHHGRYHPGFA
+737 

>member
-430 NLRWGNPNATYD
+430 NLRWGDPNATYD

-582 ATAATGAPTETV
+582 AAATADETAAPAAGDTSANDAATETV

-610 WQQLGRDRFQ
+610 
-620 EHPGRQ
+620 
-626 HPRGPQ
+626 
-632 ARRHAPERRGPQEA
+632 
-646 ARQEVRRA
+646 
-654 HQDAQPS
+654 
-661 HQDAVPVL
+661 
-669 SQGASARDLLHRGLG
+669 
-684 HPVVAA
+684 
-690 GHLHAARARDRDRHM
+690 
-705 GIGRLGVRCRAHR
+705 
-718 LARVHAYRHLL
+718 
-729 RIAHPELH
+729 
-737 LDAHHGRYHPGFA
+737 

>member
-1 MLKTLMASIREYK
+1 MKKREEEKGLTGREVVRTLGKSIREFK
-14 RAAIAT
+14 GASIAT
-20 PIIVTGEVV
+20 PIIVSGEVV
-29 MEVAIP
+29 MEVSIP

-44 IQLGAGLAQLLPYAG
+44 IQAGATLADMLPYALQL
-59 VLVCM
+59 VLM

-75 GLTCSQAS
+75 GVTCSQAS
-83 CGFAKNLRH
+83 CGLAMNLRH

-99 TFSFANIDQFSS
+99 RFSFANIDQFSS

-127 AYMMVIRTAVRCP
+127 AYMMVIRTAIRCP
-140 LLLISSIVMAFIMA
+140 FLLLAGIVMAFIMA
-154 GPMATVFVIVV
+154 GPLALVFVIIV

-209 YVRQDFEKQKFSRA
+209 YVRQDYEKEKFGRA
-223 AQDVCRDFTR
+223 AQDVCADFTR

-243 MMNFAVYTVFV
+243 MMNFAVYAVFAV
-254 VVIQFGSYLIISS
+254 TLQFGSYLIISS
-267 RGTLLNV
+267 QGTLLNV
-274 GQFSALT
+274 GQLSALT

-292 MVSMVFAMIVMA
+292 MVSMVFAMITMA

-310 IVEVIETE
+310 ICEVLTTE
-318 PTIKDPANPVTE
+318 PTINNPAHPETE
-330 MKDGSIDFDHVT
+330 MRDGSIDFDNVT
-342 FNYSEKAEH
+342 FKYSEKAEH

-363 GETLGIMG
+363 GETIGIMG

-383 ISRLYDVTEGSVKVG
+383 ISRLYDVTEGSVRVG

-430 NLRWGNPNATYD
+430 NLRWGNASATYD

-453 DEFIQTFPQKYDTY
+453 DEFIQGLPKQYDYY

-511 LIREGLA
+511 LIREGLK
-518 SYLPETTKII
+518 SYLPDATKII
-528 IAQRTSS
+528 IAQRVSS
-535 VEHADRILVLDN
+535 VQDADRILVLDN
-547 GHIAGLGTHAELMQ
+547 GHIAGLGTHEELLES
-561 TCDIYRDTYESQNR
+561 CPFYRDTYLAQSR
-575 TGEEDEV
+575 T
-582 ATAATGAPTETV
+582 
-594 TAAEASA
+594 S
-601 TVEGGAAHE
+601 
-610 WQQLGRDRFQ
+610 
-620 EHPGRQ
+620 
-626 HPRGPQ
+626 
-632 ARRHAPERRGPQEA
+632 QEA
-646 ARQEVRRA
+646 EKD
-654 HQDAQPS
+654 DAPA
-661 HQDAVPVL
+661 DV
-669 SQGASARDLLHRGLG
+669 ASVKGGEAD
-684 HPVVAA
+684 
-690 GHLHAARARDRDRHM
+690 
-705 GIGRLGVRCRAHR
+705 GR
-718 LARVHAYRHLL
+718 
-729 RIAHPELH
+729 
-737 LDAHHGRYHPGFA
+737 

>member
-1 MLKTLMASIREYK
+1 MIKTLMASIREYR

-35 FVTAQLINA
+35 FVTAQLINV
-44 IQLGAGLAQLLPYAG
+44 IQDGATLGEMLPYAG
-59 VLVCM
+59 VLVGM

-75 GLTCSQAS
+75 GITCSQAS

-99 TFSFANIDQFSS
+99 RFSFANIDQFSA

-127 AYMMVIRTAVRCP
+127 AYMMIIRTAVRCP
-140 LLLISSIVMAFIMA
+140 LLLIAGIVMAFIMA
-154 GPMATVFVIVV
+154 GPMAFVFVVIV
-165 PLLGFGLYK
+165 PILGFGLYK

-209 YVRQDFEKQKFSRA
+209 YVRQDYEKQKFGVA

-267 RGTLLNV
+267 KGTLLNV

-318 PTIKDPANPVTE
+318 PTIENPAHPVTE
-330 MKDGSIDFDHVT
+330 MVDGSIDFDHVT
-342 FNYSEKAEH
+342 FKYSEKAEH
-351 RALAEIDLHIKS
+351 RALADIDLHIKS
-363 GETLGIMG
+363 GETLGVMG

-398 GVDVRDYDLEFLRN
+398 GVDVRDYDLDYLRN

-430 NLRWGNPNATYD
+430 NLRWGDPDATYD

-453 DEFIQTFPQKYDTY
+453 DEFIQTFPKKYDTY

-518 SYLPETTKII
+518 QYLPETTKII

-547 GHIAGLGTHAELMQ
+547 GHIAGLGTHDELMQ
-561 TCDIYRDTYESQNR
+561 TCDIYRDTYEQQNR
-575 TGEEDEV
+575 TGAEDDLGDDSVVEGEE
-582 ATAATGAPTETV
+582 
-594 TAAEASA
+594 AAEGAVAEQLPEAPA
-601 TVEGGAAHE
+601 TPDVAGAVIALDENANPEGGAADE
-610 WQQLGRDRFQ
+610 Q
-620 EHPGRQ
+620 
-626 HPRGPQ
+626 
-632 ARRHAPERRGPQEA
+632 
-646 ARQEVRRA
+646 
-654 HQDAQPS
+654 
-661 HQDAVPVL
+661 
-669 SQGASARDLLHRGLG
+669 
-684 HPVVAA
+684 
-690 GHLHAARARDRDRHM
+690 
-705 GIGRLGVRCRAHR
+705 
-718 LARVHAYRHLL
+718 
-729 RIAHPELH
+729 
-737 LDAHHGRYHPGFA
+737 

>member
-154 GPMATVFVIVV
+154 GPMAAVFVIVV

-430 NLRWGNPNATYD
+430 NLRWGDPNATYD

-582 ATAATGAPTETV
+582 AAAAADATTAPAAAAADETAAPAAGDTSANDAATETV

-601 TVEGGAAHE
+601 TMEGGAAHE
-610 WQQLGRDRFQ
+610 
-620 EHPGRQ
+620 
-626 HPRGPQ
+626 
-632 ARRHAPERRGPQEA
+632 
-646 ARQEVRRA
+646 
-654 HQDAQPS
+654 
-661 HQDAVPVL
+661 
-669 SQGASARDLLHRGLG
+669 
-684 HPVVAA
+684 
-690 GHLHAARARDRDRHM
+690 
-705 GIGRLGVRCRAHR
+705 
-718 LARVHAYRHLL
+718 
-729 RIAHPELH
+729 
-737 LDAHHGRYHPGFA
+737 

>member
-154 GPMATVFVIVV
+154 GPMAAVFVIVV

-209 YVRQDFEKQKFSRA
+209 YVRQDFEKRKFSRA

-430 NLRWGNPNATYD
+430 NLRWGDPNATYD

-489 LKHPKVLI
+489 LKKPKVLI

-511 LIREGLA
+511 LIRKAFAEEI
-518 SYLPETTKII
+518 PNTTKLI
-528 IAQRTSS
+528 IAQRVSS
-535 VEHADRILVLDN
+535 VQDADQIIILDGGAVQ
-547 GHIAGLGTHAELMQ
+547 AVGTHEELLAGNPIYQEIYNQQ
-561 TCDIYRDTYESQNR
+561 TKKGD
-575 TGEEDEV
+575 
-582 ATAATGAPTETV
+582 
-594 TAAEASA
+594 
-601 TVEGGAAHE
+601 VE
-610 WQQLGRDRFQ
+610 
-620 EHPGRQ
+620 
-626 HPRGPQ
+626 
-632 ARRHAPERRGPQEA
+632 
-646 ARQEVRRA
+646 
-654 HQDAQPS
+654 
-661 HQDAVPVL
+661 
-669 SQGASARDLLHRGLG
+669 
-684 HPVVAA
+684 
-690 GHLHAARARDRDRHM
+690 
-705 GIGRLGVRCRAHR
+705 
-718 LARVHAYRHLL
+718 
-729 RIAHPELH
+729 
-737 LDAHHGRYHPGFA
+737 

>member
-59 VLVCM
+59 MLVCM

-154 GPMATVFVIVV
+154 GPMAAVFVIVV

-430 NLRWGNPNATYD
+430 NLRWGDPNATYD

-582 ATAATGAPTETV
+582 AAAAADATTAPAAAATGETAAPVADDTSANGATTETV

-601 TVEGGAAHE
+601 TMEGGAAHE
-610 WQQLGRDRFQ
+610 
-620 EHPGRQ
+620 
-626 HPRGPQ
+626 
-632 ARRHAPERRGPQEA
+632 
-646 ARQEVRRA
+646 
-654 HQDAQPS
+654 
-661 HQDAVPVL
+661 
-669 SQGASARDLLHRGLG
+669 
-684 HPVVAA
+684 
-690 GHLHAARARDRDRHM
+690 
-705 GIGRLGVRCRAHR
+705 
-718 LARVHAYRHLL
+718 
-729 RIAHPELH
+729 
-737 LDAHHGRYHPGFA
+737 

>member
-154 GPMATVFVIVV
+154 GPMAAVFVIVV

-430 NLRWGNPNATYD
+430 NLRWGDPNATYD

-582 ATAATGAPTETV
+582 AAAAADATTAPAAAAADATTAPAADDMSANDASTETV

-601 TVEGGAAHE
+601 TMEGGAAHE
-610 WQQLGRDRFQ
+610 
-620 EHPGRQ
+620 
-626 HPRGPQ
+626 
-632 ARRHAPERRGPQEA
+632 
-646 ARQEVRRA
+646 
-654 HQDAQPS
+654 
-661 HQDAVPVL
+661 
-669 SQGASARDLLHRGLG
+669 
-684 HPVVAA
+684 
-690 GHLHAARARDRDRHM
+690 
-705 GIGRLGVRCRAHR
+705 
-718 LARVHAYRHLL
+718 
-729 RIAHPELH
+729 
-737 LDAHHGRYHPGFA
+737 